1 MTHPRTAPAPLA
13 AVAGS
18 LGLCLSAA
26 VLAGAPAL
34 AAPTST
40 PAADQARQQPV
51 VVVMDHSGSML
62 NADADASGTTR
73 VDAAKAATKDLIQA
87 APEGA
92 ELGLVAFGHRRAEDC
107 TDNETVQPV
116 GPVDKARLAPR
127 VDALAAHGETP
138 VSAALQQAAD
148 ALEGKEKGTIV
159 LVSDGQPSCDTPPAC
174 EVAES
179 LEQQGLDLTV
189 HTIGFRLA
197 GDGRAQETLECIA
210 EATGGT
216 YTASEDAAQLTEQ
229 LTTRTK
235 RALQGYEAAGT
246 PITGGSSLAQAP
258 LLLPGPATDTLA
270 SHARHE
276 QIGHRLGTDDFADGD
291 VKFYRVPVPEG
302 YSPVLSATLVKSREE
317 RQAAGTSV
325 VAVEAAP
332 IGGRPDNACFSNR
345 AYDAADPDV
354 HETLPTA
361 VWSART
367 AMEQAL
373 ADPQRRAE
381 CLTEDG
387 ELVLAV
393 AQETTN
399 PVAQPSTV
407 ELLLSYEPI
416 AVPAGSPDE
425 TRTQVPEPARTDPVA
440 VVGGGSF
447 DAAAPLT
454 AGQTV
459 SDTVLPGKTRYY
471 RVDAQAGQSLAARM
485 DVRGDAETAES
496 VTAQLHN
503 PLRELMALAHD
514 GDPDAPP
521 HRLFGTVHAREAQS
535 MHASTLLPIDPRRRT
550 QDVQDTDTGGSI
562 SVPGGQYVAVTR
574 AYHDDAADEPL
585 AFELTVDVTGQ
596 PQEAGPGF
604 LTTAAQF
611 RERFPDE
618 AAAAPTAPSAAQSGP
633 AAAPADGSADGS
645 ASPTA
650 EAAPADRSESGG
662 EDGGASPWAWAL
674 DALGLLAVAGGVVL
688 TRRTGAERG

>member
-87 APEGA
+87 AP
-92 ELGLVAFGHRRAEDC
+92 
-107 TDNETVQPV
+107 
-116 GPVDKARLAPR
+116 
-127 VDALAAHGETP
+127 GETP

-148 ALEGKEKGTIV
+148 ALEEKEKGTIV

-216 YTASEDAAQLTEQ
+216 YTASEDAAQLTEH
-229 LTTRTK
+229 LTTRTT
-235 RALQGYEAAGT
+235 RALHGYEAAGT
-246 PITGGSSLAQAP
+246 PITGGSSLAEAP

-291 VKFYRVPVPEG
+291 V
-302 YSPVLSATLVKSREE
+302 
-317 RQAAGTSV
+317 
-325 VAVEAAP
+325 
-332 IGGRPDNACFSNR
+332 
-345 AYDAADPDV
+345 
-354 HETLPTA
+354 
-361 VWSART
+361 
-367 AMEQAL
+367 
-373 ADPQRRAE
+373 
-381 CLTEDG
+381 
-387 ELVLAV
+387 
-393 AQETTN
+393 
-399 PVAQPSTV
+399 
-407 ELLLSYEPI
+407 
-416 AVPAGSPDE
+416 
-425 TRTQVPEPARTDPVA
+425 
-440 VVGGGSF
+440 
-447 DAAAPLT
+447 
-454 AGQTV
+454 
-459 SDTVLPGKTRYY
+459 
-471 RVDAQAGQSLAARM
+471 
-485 DVRGDAETAES
+485 
-496 VTAQLHN
+496 
-503 PLRELMALAHD
+503 
-514 GDPDAPP
+514 
-521 HRLFGTVHAREAQS
+521 
-535 MHASTLLPIDPRRRT
+535 
-550 QDVQDTDTGGSI
+550 TG
-562 SVPGGQYVAVTR
+562 
-574 AYHDDAADEPL
+574 L
-585 AFELTVDVTGQ
+585 

-618 AAAAPTAPSAAQSGP
+618 AAAAPPPGPGPWTPSACSPWPAAPS
-633 AAAPADGSADGS
+633 
-645 ASPTA
+645 
-650 EAAPADRSESGG
+650 
-662 EDGGASPWAWAL
+662 
-674 DALGLLAVAGGVVL
+674 
-688 TRRTGAERG
+688 